1 MDIESNTV
9 NYNQVIF
16 CYAINT
22 NEKREENKMSTKH
35 HYFLNLFSKFYH

>member
-22 NEKREENKMSTKH
+22 YEKREENKM
-35 HYFLNLFSKFYH
+35 